1 MRVATAYGCNIY
13 YLVNDL
19 CLAGVLDDP
28 QTYTKPAGSST
39 TLVAVRILAST
50 LTNSIG
56 TKVKPG
62 TFERNN
68 CLKFFIISQ
77 N

>member
-1 MRVATAYGCNIY
+1 M
-13 YLVNDL
+13 
-19 CLAGVLDDP
+19 LDDP

-50 LTNSIG
+50 LTKSLG

-68 CLKFFIISQ
+68 CLKLFISSQ
-77 N
+77 NSSILTLIFAVGITF